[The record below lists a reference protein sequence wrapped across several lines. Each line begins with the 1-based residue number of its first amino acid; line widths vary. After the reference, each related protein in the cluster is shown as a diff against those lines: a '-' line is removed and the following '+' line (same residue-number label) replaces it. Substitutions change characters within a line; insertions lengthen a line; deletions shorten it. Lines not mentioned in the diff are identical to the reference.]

1 MIGSMF
7 RRLSLVLAIVS
18 LGAGQI
24 PAQALTGK
32 LALTPRSP
40 AGRPLPAETDPR
52 FVASIYALRDAV
64 YNGAQP
70 GEVEKTA
77 QSLIEET
84 KTQPLG
90 EIDRF
95 LILARIEYLLGR
107 SWNEAGDKKKAI
119 LHFEAAM
126 DKAQRSMASGEEPAG
141 VMALTKPLSE
151 LCLLKNMGFLIANG
165 PKISQNAK
173 KVLAAEPG
181 HPGAL
186 SILAGAKA
194 YPPAIFGGNPKEA
207 IEEMETLLKARDEGF
222 EKDELFD
229 IRTCVATALMKLDR
243 KDEARFWFEAALE
256 LYPGNKYALA
266 ELAKTKPKAKP

>member
-32 LALTPRSP
+32 LAPSPRSP
-40 AGRPLPAETDPR
+40 AGRPLSAEADPR

-64 YNGAQP
+64 YNGVQP
-70 GEVEKTA
+70 GEVEKTVL
-77 QSLIEET
+77 SLIEET
-84 KTQPLG
+84 KIQALG

-126 DKAQRSMASGEEPAG
+126 NNAQLSMESGEHPAG

-165 PKISQNAK
+165 PKIAQNAK

-207 IEEMETLLKARDEGF
+207 IEQMEALLKARDEGF
-222 EKDELFD
+222 EKDDLFD

-243 KDEARFWFEAALE
+243 EDEARFWFEAALE
-256 LYPGNKYALA
+256 LYPGNNYALA
-266 ELAKTKPKAKP
+266 ELAKTKTKAKP

>member
-7 RRLSLVLAIVS
+7 RGLSLVLAIVS

-32 LALTPRSP
+32 LALSPRSP

-52 FVASIYALRDAV
+52 FVASLYGLRDAV

-84 KTQPLG
+84 KIQALG

-95 LILARIEYLLGR
+95 LILARIEYLLAR
-107 SWNEAGDKKKAI
+107 SWNEAGDKKKAM

-126 DKAQRSMASGEEPAG
+126 DNALLSMTSGEHPAG

-165 PKISQNAK
+165 PKISRNAK
-173 KVLAAEPG
+173 KILDMDAG

-186 SILAGAKA
+186 IILANAKA

-207 IEEMETLLKARDEGF
+207 IEEMEALLKAREEGF
-222 EKDELFD
+222 EKDDLFD
-229 IRTCVATALMKLDR
+229 IRTCVATALLKLGR
-243 KDEARFWFEAALE
+243 EDEARFWFEAALE
-256 LYPGNKYALA
+256 LYPGNKYALV
-266 ELAKTKPKAKP
+266 ELSKTKTKAKP